1 VNRERRFLWTNE
13 EDDGVVKV
21 SDVDVDLVSFAVL
34 LCLYDVEASG
44 ENIPYAL
51 CETLVSSSVVCATT
65 SLGRVL
71 DEYGRFHRQ
80 VCVELRGCCGARAEQ
95 RCVEV
100 KVEVDDEDGT
110 CEQKSYLP
118 VNSPTSP
125 SNRSHMLCNLPR
137 ESEV

>member
-1 VNRERRFLWTNE
+1 VDREGRFLWTNE
-13 EDDGVVKV
+13 DGDGVIKV
-21 SDVDVDLVSFAVL
+21 SDVAVDLVSFTVL
-34 LCLYDVEASG
+34 LYLYDVETSG
-44 ENIPYAL
+44 EKIPYAL
-51 CETLVSSSVVCATT
+51 CETLVSSNVVCATT
-65 SLGRVL
+65 SLGRIL
-71 DEYGRFHRQ
+71 DEYGRFHLQ
-80 VCVELRGCCGARAEQ
+80 ACVELCGCCGVRAEQ